1 MRMVLYL
8 FVSLFFVLAVVTW
21 VVEGAFS
28 LYRRKRGGR
37 KLAPAANVDVKDV
50 RKRQQETMGTK
61 QEGKRQ
67 QLTDGE
73 KRRYVTQ
80 KNSTTATSPSAS
92 RIERKEVRELL
103 AATSYTGE
111 DGSTSSS
118 SSNDGWQLWEDRL
131 IREEQDQ
138 EYEASL
144 REDRRK
150 ERQRLEAARQKQLE
164 QERKRRERE
173 ERLQRLK
180 ELPEPSASEA
190 EDVAIIRI
198 RTAEGNNCSR
208 RFHRN
213 DPLMN
218 VFRYV
223 EGKDLDLGA
232 EAYQLATS
240 FPRKLL
246 NKESHANQSL
256 DELGLF
262 PQATLHVE
270 HN

>member
-8 FVSLFFVLAVVTW
+8 FVSLFFVLAVITW

-92 RIERKEVRELL
+92 PIARKEVRELL

-111 DGSTSSS
+111 DGSTSS